1 MPTVKIFL
9 ARPAVSEAE
18 ITMITEYIRYNL
30 PEGLNPQFEADYI
43 KAADYL
49 QASAVCMGC
58 DLTRCE
64 EEPQRYI
71 LRILWTS
78 TADHL
83 QIFRNSEEFK
93 GFFALVQLYIP
104 HMEEMQHY
112 QSTAVQFSK

>member
-1 MPTVKIFL
+1 
-9 ARPAVSEAE
+9 
-18 ITMITEYIRYNL
+18 MITEYIRYNL
-30 PEGLNPQFEADYI
+30 PAGLNPQFEADYV

-58 DLTRCE
+58 DLTHCE

-83 QIFRNSEEFK
+83 QIFRSSEEFK
-93 GFFALVQLYIP
+93 GFFALVQPYIP